1 MATKT
6 LRPKASIGKTAV
18 LFVAGASVL
27 ALITSALTAINDVA
41 FQGLHSF
48 SLVVMLL
55 AFLGLIAQ
63 VLSKRM
69 SPVVKVSVRELEEKT
84 SDSRAVYQLVP
95 SRYWN
100 FICLEPRSL
109 PGKAPCAQP
118 LSEFAGFESLKR
130 IYRHRNE
137 SISAVILRNTY
148 IDIDVLET
156 LLQFPNVVVIDIQGC
171 RVDNDIWSEFACFPM
186 LEYLA
191 VHGAVDSQSERD
203 LHYSLPE
210 VKAILE
216 PVVFVHS
223 SPDTL

>member
-6 LRPKASIGKTAV
+6 LRPRATIGKTVVLFAV
-18 LFVAGASVL
+18 LASVL
-27 ALITSALTAINDVA
+27 ALTTSALTAINDVA

-55 AFLGLIAQ
+55 AFLGLIGT

-69 SPVVKVSVRELEEKT
+69 SPVVKVSVKQLEEKT

-109 PGKAPCAQP
+109 PGKAPCAEP
-118 LSEFAGFESLKR
+118 LSEFVGFESLKR
-130 IYRHRNE
+130 FPRHRSE
-137 SISAVILRNTY
+137 SILAAILRNTY
-148 IDIDVLET
+148 IDVDVLES
-156 LLQFPNVVVIDIQGC
+156 LLQFPNLVVIDIQGC
-171 RVDNDIWSEFACFPM
+171 QVDGDIWSEFACFPM

-191 VHGAVDSQSERD
+191 VYGAVDPESVRG

-210 VKAILE
+210 VQAILE

-223 SPDTL
+223 SPDTV